1 MENQEKKLLAGY
13 AQVIITPPLGLKMPG
28 QYSIRPAEGITV
40 DLKAR
45 AVAFQSGE
53 KKAILLLCD
62 ALYCH
67 GNSTE
72 QIREKIAARCE
83 MDPEAIHIA
92 CNHSHTATAVF
103 DLNEVEDELEKIYAA
118 RQHQIL
124 TDLAQFAFE
133 DLHPVTAMKKARGE
147 VKNVAFLRRYRM
159 KDGTCM
165 TNPVGHEEDI
175 LHPLGEADESL
186 QMVRILR
193 EGAKEIVL
201 LNFGTHAD
209 VVGKKKF
216 HADYTDFLCNYF
228 KAALEDQVEV
238 IDFVGCQGDSN
249 HVNWPK
255 TLPGEKF
262 KGEHFAKRM
271 ARMIAGEALKIY
283 DDAVDMASDTEIT
296 TASTVVKIGQNPHD
310 PADEEEAKTIAR
322 LYKELGNKKDPI
334 FKTFKL
340 NVPEANRIVRNLSR
354 PEFFDVPLSA
364 VRIGEFAFAGI
375 PGEPF
380 QKIGLDIK
388 AASPFEMTFV
398 TCCTNGYIG
407 YYPTRDAFEEKGYE
421 RSTSPFAWDCAEI
434 VTEGCKE
441 IISKLK

>member
-13 AQVIITPPLGLKMPG
+13 AEVIITPPLGLKMPG

-62 ALYCH
+62 ALY
-67 GNSTE
+67 GRGKSAE
-72 QIREKIAARCE
+72 QIREKIAARCGVE
-83 MDPEAIHIA
+83 PEAIHVA
-92 CNHSHTATAVF
+92 CNHSHTATRIL
-103 DLNEVEDELEKIYAA
+103 DLNEKMEELEEIYGR
-118 RQHQIL
+118 RQHQML

-133 DLHPVTAMKKARGE
+133 DLHPVTGMKKARGE

-159 KDGTCM
+159 KDGTCK
-165 TNPVGHEEDI
+165 TNPVGHEADI

-209 VVGKKKF
+209 VVGKRNF
-216 HADYTDFLCNYF
+216 HADYTDFVCNYF
-228 KAALEDQVEV
+228 KAALENKVEV

-255 TLPGEKF
+255 TLPGETF

-283 DDAVDMASDTEIT
+283 DDAEDMSDDIEIT
-296 TASTVVKIGQNPHD
+296 TASTVVKIGKNPYD
-310 PADEEEAKTIAR
+310 PADVPEAREIAR
-322 LYKELGNKKDPI
+322 LYKELGHKKDPI
-334 FKTFKL
+334 FKTFKMG
-340 NVPEANRIVRNLSR
+340 VPEANRILANLDR